1 MTEAIHTTTRS
12 RRSGDTA
19 GSCRRSIPTPKRT
32 SWKLLEEK
40 DIALVILDLK
50 MPDTDGFTLSQD
62 IRAIRD
68 IPVVLMT
75 GDRSCDIEA
84 DIRKEI
90 GMTQE
95 ELAEALYVEKSIIS
109 YYENDKKE
117 MRASGLAEIAKVL
130 QTTPNY
136 LLGFADNNDGFAD
149 EALGLL
155 RDVKDQSV
163 REILLKQIRALI

>member
-1 MTEAIHTTTRS
+1 MFIVTDTTVHLFF
-12 RRSGDTA
+12 SGSP
-19 GSCRRSIPTPKRT
+19 GKKEKMNISIK
-32 SWKLLEEK
+32 EE
-40 DIALVILDLK
+40 
-50 MPDTDGFTLSQD
+50 TLGQR
-62 IRAIRD
+62 IR
-68 IPVVLMT
+68 L
-75 GDRSCDIEA
+75 
-84 DIRKEI
+84 

>member
-1 MTEAIHTTTRS
+1 MRFVYCNGHNSTS
-12 RRSGDTA
+12 LFSGSP
-19 GSCRRSIPTPKRT
+19 G
-32 SWKLLEEK
+32 
-40 DIALVILDLK
+40 
-50 MPDTDGFTLSQD
+50 
-62 IRAIRD
+62 
-68 IPVVLMT
+68 
-75 GDRSCDIEA
+75 
-84 DIRKEI
+84 
-90 GMTQE
+90 
-95 ELAEALYVEKSIIS
+95 
-109 YYENDKKE
+109 KKE

>member
-1 MTEAIHTTTRS
+1 MRFVYCNGHNSTS
-12 RRSGDTA
+12 PFSGSP
-19 GSCRRSIPTPKRT
+19 GKKEKMNISIK
-32 SWKLLEEK
+32 EE
-40 DIALVILDLK
+40 
-50 MPDTDGFTLSQD
+50 TLGQR
-62 IRAIRD
+62 IRAQRIR
-68 IPVVLMT
+68 L
-75 GDRSCDIEA
+75 
-84 DIRKEI
+84 

-117 MRASGLAEIAKVL
+117 MRASGLAELAKVL

-136 LLGFADNNDGFAD
+136 LLGFADNDGFAD

>member
-1 MTEAIHTTTRS
+1 MRFVYCNGHNSTS
-12 RRSGDTA
+12 LFF
-19 GSCRRSIPTPKRT
+19 GSPGKKEKMNISIK
-32 SWKLLEEK
+32 EE
-40 DIALVILDLK
+40 
-50 MPDTDGFTLSQD
+50 TLGQR
-62 IRAIRD
+62 IRAQRIR
-68 IPVVLMT
+68 L
-75 GDRSCDIEA
+75 
-84 DIRKEI
+84 

-117 MRASGLAEIAKVL
+117 MRASSLAELAKVL

-155 RDVKDQSV
+155 RDVRDQSV
-163 REILLKQIRALI
+163 REILLKGQMKNLLLVDPVKMVSMTILRNVNLKKYLGAT

>member
-1 MTEAIHTTTRS
+1 MRFVYCNGHNS
-12 RRSGDTA
+12 
-19 GSCRRSIPTPKRT
+19 T
-32 SWKLLEEK
+32 SLFFRFARKEEK
-40 DIALVILDLK
+40 MNISIKEETLGQRLRAQRIRLG
-50 MPDTDGFTLSQD
+50 MP
-62 IRAIRD
+62 
-68 IPVVLMT
+68 
-75 GDRSCDIEA
+75 
-84 DIRKEI
+84 
-90 GMTQE
+90 QE